1 MLEFKLKSFMVKI
14 DPKQD
19 FYIVHVITF
28 LEYKMK
34 LLNYV

>member
-19 FYIVHVITF
+19 FYIVITF